1 MRARILMLL
10 AVLGLTACSSPSQN
24 DIAPQEDVA
33 RSVYKHNGPTRL
45 TLFTMIGNTSGEGAH
60 TSLLVNGSQRVAFDP
75 AGSFRNDHIVS
86 RHDVVYGMS
95 PFMVDVYTRFHARK
109 SYHVVV
115 QKLDVSPEVAE
126 LALQKILAY
135 GPVSQAYCANSTSD
149 VLNDLPGFEHIK
161 QTFYPKNL
169 MSQFAE
175 MGASY
180 DRLYEYDDDDKS
192 KVLAAFVPDYLV
204 GKDDKLA
211 RQAGTTLSTS
221 E

>member
-1 MRARILMLL
+1 MRAWIFMLL
-10 AVLGLTACSSPSQN
+10 AVLGLTACSAPSQN
-24 DIAPQEDVA
+24 DVASQETVA

-45 TLFTMIGNTSGEGAH
+45 TLFTMIGNTNGEGAH

-75 AGSFRNDHIVS
+75 AGSFRNEHIVS
-86 RHDVVYGMS
+86 RHDVVYGMT
-95 PFMVDVYTRFHARK
+95 PYMVDVYTRFHARK

-126 LALQKILAY
+126 LALQKVLAY
-135 GPVSQAYCANSTSD
+135 GPVAQAYCANSTSD

-169 MSQFAE
+169 MSQFAD

-180 DRLYEYDDDDKS
+180 ERLVEYDDDDKS
-192 KVLAAFVPDYLV
+192 KVLANFVPEYMV
-204 GKDDKLA
+204 GKEDKLA
-211 RQAGTTLSTS
+211 RKANASVSTS